1 MIFPVSHGKKVVLAV
16 IILLIFTT
24 AFAIASGQKEDPIS
38 TARDLIVRNKLNDAI
53 LLLTETVRKHPDRID
68 EAEALMRQ
76 IRHIRGDYFTL
87 WQQLIDTIKN
97 EPNKPE
103 KALAIIEQMKK
114 LDAAPNQKTRDNLAE
129 WQNIV
134 QFRYNL
140 DRFNKIMEA
149 GDQFLHSGN
158 YLEAIRTYLSGFD
171 IFSPEFHA
179 AGYSTSIVASADS
192 AAKSTAS
199 EADAFMV
206 MVDGIRKSAAAVAAS
221 FPGSSA
227 KNIEVLVGSFSDN
240 LTRVLA
246 TRDRL
251 TSIADELTRLN
262 DRAHLEKPS
271 IQQNYY
277 LDFLTWYIRGR
288 PDAPA
293 PEGINAVIAAA
304 LDASQQEIDK
314 AAVARLQND
323 FSKAVGAYTSGSV
336 TAARAGFQGTQV
348 TGNTALA
355 ALKLW
360 SRRLEVQPNLSLSSA
375 QRARV
380 KQALPNYLYAQ
391 QIAQSSADYLQ
402 LLDLKQSALAV
413 EITPTDTA
421 DSLAVKL
428 KQVQNLA
435 TQVQDAISGTEA
447 TISAFARAEST
458 YPAPD
463 ALKISQST
471 LAAQNG
477 ALSDLV
483 AQNTLI
489 ASDVADL
496 QLQAYKKDYQTA
508 LADVDNGTKSLNG
521 IEEKIGTGAAQI
533 TVISRYPDK
542 AVTLF
547 SGAAET
553 LHSVGAGIDAYQN
566 EYTKFANATP
576 QGSKL
581 RGDLSSV
588 TQLSQ
593 EAAKLLAT
601 ATASIVTAKKN
612 VELAAN
618 LKTRAER
625 ALQQAQASISNQDA
639 PSAVQSLQSAR
650 QYSIESLQLQAD
662 QAYSNQMDKQLA
674 ALGDEIKQVSYVQVV
689 NKVRDLINTGRGEYQ
704 QDQFAQ
710 AEANLMQARSL
721 WATVSPDQ
729 PQQEVENWLRLVQ
742 AALNLQNTRELT
754 EVDPLFFT
762 LGNYLNRA
770 RENFDT
776 GRALFAKGDS
786 QAGQQYLARAQQN
799 IQSVVVARPFNQEAR
814 VLSLRIL
821 QITNPAQ
828 FPQIFR
834 QRFEEAVNRSVKE
847 PQPALIDMYDLRA
860 IDANFPGLQNA
871 IVALEIRLGV
881 RPNPVTVAR
890 KQQSDA
896 LVAEAR
902 QLASTGSQVQTQ
914 VAIVRLE
921 NALQLN
927 PDNTA
932 AQVLLDRYRIS
943 LGSPA
948 TYTLPV
954 VAMQEFSQAQNLFIS
969 GRLADSLAIVSRLW
983 QNPTNRGYSPLV
995 DLRNNILSRLGQ

>member
-1 MIFPVSHGKKVVLAV
+1 MV
-16 IILLIFTT
+16 ILLIVTT
-24 AFAIASGQKEDPIS
+24 GFAMASGQKEDPIS

-68 EAEALMRQ
+68 EAEALMQQ

-97 EPNKPE
+97 EPDKPE

-134 QFRYNL
+134 QFRFNL
-140 DRFNKIMEA
+140 DRFNKIMES
-149 GDQFLHSGN
+149 GDQLLHSGD
-158 YLEAIRTYLSGFD
+158 YQQAIRTYLSGFD

-179 AGYSTSIVASADS
+179 AGYSPNIVASADS
-192 AAKSTAS
+192 AAKSAAG
-199 EADAFMV
+199 EADAFV
-206 MVDGIRKSAAAVAAS
+206 TLINAISKSGAAVAAA
-221 FPGSSA
+221 FPRVSA
-227 KNIEVLVGSFSDN
+227 NAIDVQVGDFSGN
-240 LTRVLA
+240 LTRALT
-246 TRDRL
+246 TRDQL
-251 TSIADELTRLN
+251 ISIADQLNRLN
-262 DRAHLEKPS
+262 DRAHLEKPA

-288 PDAPA
+288 PEASA
-293 PEGINAVIAAA
+293 PEGIIAVIAAA

-314 AAVARLQND
+314 AAIARLQTD
-323 FSKAVGAYTSGSV
+323 FSKAVGDYTSGSSA
-336 TAARAGFQGTQV
+336 AARTGFQGV
-348 TGNTALA
+348 EETGNVALT

-360 SRRLEVQPNLSLSSA
+360 SRRLEVQPNLSLSPA
-375 QRARV
+375 QQVTV
-380 KQALPNYLYAQ
+380 KQQLPNYLQVQ
-391 QIAQSSADYLQ
+391 QIVQSSADYVQ
-402 LLDLKQSALAV
+402 LLDLKQSAQTV
-413 EITPTDTA
+413 SITPSDNMDT
-421 DSLAVKL
+421 LAAKL
-428 KQVQNLA
+428 KQVQDL
-435 TQVQDAISGTEA
+435 TKQVQDAISGTETA
-447 TISAFARAEST
+447 IALLTGAEST
-458 YPAPD
+458 YPAPE
-463 ALKISQST
+463 ATQISRAT

-477 ALSDLV
+477 ALTDLIT
-483 AQNTLI
+483 QNTQI
-489 ASDVADL
+489 ASDVANL
-496 QLQAYKKDYQTA
+496 QLQAFRKNYQSA
-508 LADVDNGTKSLNG
+508 VADAENGTKNLNG
-521 IEEKIGTGAAQI
+521 IEEKIGTGAAQV
-533 TVISRYPDK
+533 TVTSRYPDK
-542 AVTLF
+542 ALTLF
-547 SGAAET
+547 FGAADNLRSMGTGIET
-553 LHSVGAGIDAYQN
+553 YRKD
-566 EYTKFANATP
+566 YTKFADATP
-576 QGSKL
+576 PGSQL
-581 RGDLSSV
+581 RSDMGAV

-593 EAAKLLAT
+593 EAAKLLDSV
-601 ATASIVTAKKN
+601 TASGATAKKN

-618 LKTRAER
+618 LKTRADR
-625 ALQQAQASISNQDA
+625 AIQQAQTSISNQNA
-639 PSAVQSLQSAR
+639 EAAVQSLQDAR
-650 QYSIESLQLQAD
+650 QFSLEALQLQAD

-674 ALGDEIKQVSYVQVV
+674 SLGDEIKRVSYVQVV

-721 WATVSPDQ
+721 WATVSPNQ

-776 GRALFAKGDS
+776 GKALFAKGDK
-786 QAGQQYLARAQQN
+786 QAGQQYLARAQEN

-834 QRFEEAVNRSVKE
+834 QRFDEAVNRSVKE
-847 PQPALIDMYDLRA
+847 PQPALIDLYDLRA

-914 VAIVRLE
+914 VAIARLE

-932 AQVLLDRYRIS
+932 AQVLLDRYRIA

-954 VAMQEFSQAQNLFIS
+954 VTMQEFSQAQNLFIS